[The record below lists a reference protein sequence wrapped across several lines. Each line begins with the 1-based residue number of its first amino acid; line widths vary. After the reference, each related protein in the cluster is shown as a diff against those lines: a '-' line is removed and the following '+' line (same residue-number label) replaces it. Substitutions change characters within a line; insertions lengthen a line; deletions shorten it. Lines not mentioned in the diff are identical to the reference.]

1 MKDHPDILKR
11 IDEYKSKYP
20 ETEKPAPPK

>member
-1 MKDHPDILKR
+1 MKDHPDILKMV
-11 IDEYKSKYP
+11 DEYKSKYP